1 MSQYHIEIRLDD
13 CISCGVCYAL
23 DPLHF
28 KSGIDGKSHIAN
40 GHQENG
46 VSRGIFDDT
55 EIKRAYD
62 AELACPTAVITIAS

>member
-1 MSQYHIEIRLDD
+1 LSQYSIEVRLDE

-28 KSGIDGKSHIAN
+28 ESGMDGKSHIAN
-40 GHQENG
+40 GQQDNG
-46 VSRGIFDDT
+46 VSRGPFNDT

-62 AELACPTAVITIAS
+62 AELACPTSAITIVS